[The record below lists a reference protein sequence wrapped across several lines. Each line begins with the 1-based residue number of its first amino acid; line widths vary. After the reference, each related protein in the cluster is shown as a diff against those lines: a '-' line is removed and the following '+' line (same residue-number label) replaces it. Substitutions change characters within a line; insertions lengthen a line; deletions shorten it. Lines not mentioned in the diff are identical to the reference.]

1 MLADLYFKGMKLIR
15 LSHQLAQV
23 FAPPRGS
30 VLPDEIIV
38 LILQF
43 AHLIR
48 YRRQSYFIRRFI
60 PLSKDRQHGSEDITE
75 TD

>member
-1 MLADLYFKGMKLIR
+1 MKLIR

-23 FAPPRGS
+23 FAPPNGS

-48 YRRQSYFIRRFI
+48 FRRQSYFIR
-60 PLSKDRQHGSEDITE
+60 L
-75 TD
+75 

>member
-1 MLADLYFKGMKLIR
+1 MKLPIVLPMKLIR
-15 LSHQLAQV
+15 LSYQLAQV

-30 VLPDEIIV
+30 VLPDEIVV

-48 YRRQSYFIRRFI
+48 FRRQSYF
-60 PLSKDRQHGSEDITE
+60 LQL
-75 TD
+75 